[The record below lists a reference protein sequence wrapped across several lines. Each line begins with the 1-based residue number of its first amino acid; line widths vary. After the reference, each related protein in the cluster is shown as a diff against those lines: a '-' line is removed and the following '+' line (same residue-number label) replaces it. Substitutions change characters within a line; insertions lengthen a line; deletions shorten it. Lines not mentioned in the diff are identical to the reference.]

1 MPKWQIQVVA
11 NLEVKKQIS
20 IYFLPVVVLNMEVAV
35 VVETV

>member
-1 MPKWQIQVVA
+1 MIPA